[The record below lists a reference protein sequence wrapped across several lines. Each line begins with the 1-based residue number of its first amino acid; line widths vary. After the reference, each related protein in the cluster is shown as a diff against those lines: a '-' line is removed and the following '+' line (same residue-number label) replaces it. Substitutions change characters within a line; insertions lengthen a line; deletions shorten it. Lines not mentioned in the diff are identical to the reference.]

1 MFSSHA
7 SRKRQA
13 FTLVELLVVI
23 AIIGIL
29 IALLLPAVQAAREA
43 ARRSQCVNNLKQLG
57 LAHHNYHDTY
67 RTFVSRMAGTGSP
80 TSACADGNRN
90 RRSGFISLLA
100 FMEQGA
106 MWDQIKAGGGS
117 PVSAPEGPCGWS
129 RWGPWNYPPAGVR
142 CPSDGDV
149 PAFSSNT
156 LGLHNYGFCIGDQ
169 VAVVPYDTTVRGIFS
184 ARRCT
189 SIAKITDGTTNTIM
203 MSERLKAYY
212 GNRTAQASEREHV
225 LGMAIGVTGLAGSP
239 GMCQTVTDG
248 RYFLAGQTIRA
259 YFGGQWVEGLPENTG
274 LNTVLPPNAP
284 ACRDGG
290 QTYNDGR
297 DMVQPPTSRHPGGAN
312 ALLADGSVRFISETI
327 DTGNLMVA
335 QPSGGESRY
344 GVWGALGSKEGGETI
359 GQF

>member
-67 RTFVSRMAGTGSP
+67 RTFVSRMAGTHVAGL
-80 TSACADGNRN
+80 TCAGNHNNN
-90 RRSGFISLLA
+90 RRSGFISLLPY
-100 FMEQGA
+100 MEQGP
-106 MWDQIKAGGGS
+106 MWDKIKAGDATAAS
-117 PVSAPEGPCGWS
+117 EGPCGWS
-129 RWGPWNYPPAGVR
+129 RWGPWNYPPEMVR
-142 CPSDGDV
+142 CPSDGAL
-149 PAFSSNT
+149 PAFSTNT

-169 VAVVPYDTTVRGIFS
+169 VASVPYDSSVRGIFS
-184 ARRCT
+184 AYTCT
-189 SIAKITDGTTNTIM
+189 AIRDITDGTSNTIM
-203 MSERLKAYY
+203 MSERLKSYFS
-212 GNRTAQASEREHV
+212 NRTAIQAETEHV
-225 LGMAIGVTGLAGSP
+225 LGMALGVTGLAGSP
-239 GMCQTVTDG
+239 GTCQTVTDG
-248 RYFLAGQTIRA
+248 NYFNAGLTIRA

-297 DMVQPPTSRHPGGAN
+297 DMVQPPTSRHPGGVN

-327 DTGNLMVA
+327 DTGTLMVA
-335 QPSGGESRY
+335 QPSAGPSRY
-344 GVWGALGSKEGGETI
+344 GVWGSLGSKAGGETI